1 MKSNTKMMLGSAL
14 VAGVIGGAAVATPTI
29 GAFYNVI
36 LSTGTIDT
44 DVHARASVSLPSQGE
59 DFGAEVHTYG
69 AANFIVQDIKL
80 SPGGTTGWHVH
91 PGILL
96 LTLAADSG
104 QIDWYDAHCG
114 KVTYQAGDAWTESTK
129 LHDVVNNSSTD
140 AHFVITYI
148 VAKDVNKR
156 TDEPAPRCAA
166 ALGLR

>member
-1 MKSNTKMMLGSAL
+1 MSPKKMFLIGTL
-14 VAGVIGGAAVATPTI
+14 VAGVVGSVALATPTI

-36 LSTGTIDT
+36 VSTGTIER
-44 DVHARASVSLPSQGE
+44 DVHAHASVFVPSQGE

-80 SPGGTTGWHVH
+80 SPGGTTGWHIH

-104 QIDWYDAHCG
+104 QVDWYDAHCG
-114 KVTYQAGDAWTESTK
+114 KVTYKAGDAWTESTK
-129 LHDVVNNSSTD
+129 LHDVVNNSSAD

-156 TDEPAPRCAA
+156 TDESAPRCAA
-166 ALGLR
+166 ALGLH